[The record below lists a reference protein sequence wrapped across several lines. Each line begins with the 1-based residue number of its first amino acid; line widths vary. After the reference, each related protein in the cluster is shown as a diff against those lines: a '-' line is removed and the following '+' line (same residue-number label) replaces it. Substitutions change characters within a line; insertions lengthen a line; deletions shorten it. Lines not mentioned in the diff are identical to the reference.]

1 MVKTNTCVNIFMSCV
16 LFSTEA
22 SKLNEDI
29 NENYEKIQYIILSPR
44 KHYSVIY
51 WLPQNKTYV
60 DPLLRHLFA
69 IASMQ
74 I

>member
-1 MVKTNTCVNIFMSCV
+1 MSCV
-16 LFSTEA
+16 LFYTET

-44 KHYSVIY
+44 KHYSVIFRFFSRQ
-51 WLPQNKTYV
+51 LPQNKTYV